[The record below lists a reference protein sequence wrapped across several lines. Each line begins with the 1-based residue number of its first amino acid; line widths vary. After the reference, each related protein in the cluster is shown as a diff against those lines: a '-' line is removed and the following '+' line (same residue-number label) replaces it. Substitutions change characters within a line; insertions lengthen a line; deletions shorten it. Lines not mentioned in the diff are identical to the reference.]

1 MKAKSIMISAVTFLS
16 VMSFGVTGTKLGHT
30 DFASAKSKAAKVVKT
45 TNYKSKHKVHVR
57 GGWMYSSSKLT
68 HKNHHMTN
76 YLYTKFYAT
85 KKVTIRETNGHTA
98 TFNYL
103 VSKDGKTK
111 GYVPTND
118 VWNQWGYGK
127 YSVSAYR
134 KQVIS
139 SINQERANK
148 GLYALKEN
156 TKLDKIA
163 QKNSD
168 RMLKDGKKFKVNV
181 EGTPHA
187 GWIVDSYVAPK
198 SNPIVHYENGTQW
211 GLGSVDSWMRY
222 TDRNRDIG
230 AMPYILSKDHTQIG
244 VGGTQHGEAD
254 YMFVLFSHNS

>member
-1 MKAKSIMISAVTFLS
+1 MKVKSIMISAATLLS
-16 VMSFGVTGTKLGHT
+16 VIGFGAAGTVSSHAGTAL
-30 DFASAKSKAAKVVKT
+30 AKSKTAKVVKT

-85 KKVTIRETNGHTA
+85 KKVTIRETSGHKA

-103 VSKDGKTK
+103 VSKDGKEK
-111 GYVPTND
+111 GYVPASD

-134 KQVIS
+134 KQAIS
-139 SINQERANK
+139 SINQERAKK
-148 GLYALKEN
+148 GLYALKES
-156 TKLDKIA
+156 TTLDKIA

-168 RMLKDGKKFKVNV
+168 RMLKDGKKFKIDV

-198 SNPIVHYENGTQW
+198 SIPIIHYENGTQW
-211 GLGSVDSWMRY
+211 GEGSVDSWMRY
-222 TDRNRDIG
+222 TDQNRDIG
-230 AMPYILSKDHTQIG
+230 AIPYILSKDHTQIG
-244 VGGTQHGEAD
+244 VGGTQHGQSI
-254 YMFVLFSHNS
+254 YMVVLFSHKS